1 MRNDAKRAPVGPHLS
16 SLDAG
21 VRVMMMFTERH
32 TVNVTQVAE
41 HLGCSR
47 STAYRVLNTLRNRGI
62 VILGPSGRGYYPGPV
77 LVELSRPRGLD
88 LRDRVRFRPVIQR
101 AVELSHETVHVG
113 ALVGTHIVFFDGME
127 PDRAVRAQLSAG
139 YFRPA
144 HAISAGKLL
153 LSEYTDEQVTALYP
167 GDRLPKET
175 PWTVDSVAGLLADL
189 RQIREQGYVLNFRET
204 ESGLTGCSVPIPG
217 RGWRERVALCATVP
231 VSRGSKEELLA
242 VRDGLV
248 EAARLFR

>member
-1 MRNDAKRAPVGPHLS
+1 MRNNAEPRPVGPHLS

-21 VRVMMMFTERH
+21 VRVMLMFSTSH
-32 TVNVTQVAE
+32 SVNVTQVAQ
-41 HLGCSR
+41 HLDCSR

-62 VILGPSGRGYYPGPV
+62 VILGPGGRGYFPGPV

-88 LRDRVRFRPVIQR
+88 LVDRVRFRPVLDR
-101 AVELSHETVHVG
+101 AVELTGETVHVG
-113 ALVGTHIVFFDGME
+113 ALVGTHIVFFDGKE
-127 PDRAVRAQLSAG
+127 PDRAVRAQLSPG

-153 LSEYTDEQVTALYP
+153 LSEYSDEQVVALYP

-175 PWTVDSVAGLLADL
+175 PWTVDSVESLLVEL
-189 RQIREQGYVLNFRET
+189 RRIREQGYVLNFRET
-204 ESGLTGCSVPIPG
+204 ESGLTGCSVPLPG

-231 VSRGSKEELLA
+231 VSRGTKDELLV
-242 VRDGLV
+242 VRDGLA
-248 EAARLFR
+248 EAAGLFR